1 MKRNMKKIASVL
13 LVAMLALC
21 LTACGGGKDNG
32 GAVEIA
38 DATEILTTVWGT
50 YAEDEMFAAAGG
62 DSENMSM
69 EGPAKFDVSKT
80 EELAYLLNFPAE
92 LADKIDDAASLM
104 HMMNANT
111 FTAGAYHVA
120 DAADMSAVVDAIK
133 DKVMNNHWM
142 CGFPETLIIVQVGDS
157 YVVSAYGNG
166 ELIDNFQSKLL
177 AAYKGVAEVVVEE
190 SLM

>member
-166 ELIDNFQSKLL
+166 ELIDNFQSKLQ
-177 AAYKGVAEVVVEE
+177 AAYKGAAEVVVEE

>member
-1 MKRNMKKIASVL
+1 MKKIASVL

-177 AAYKGVAEVVVEE
+177 AAYKDAAEVVVEE

>member
-111 FTAGAYHVA
+111 FTAGAFHLA
-120 DAADMSAVVDAIK
+120 DAANEEAFVAAVKENI
-133 DKVMNNHWM
+133 MNRHWM
-142 CGFPETLIIVQVGDS
+142 CGFPEKLVIVSDGNG
-157 YVVSAYGNG
+157 YVVTMFGHGDAVNP
-166 ELIDNFQSKLL
+166 FTAKLTEM
-177 AAYKGVAEVVVEE
+177 GGTVVVEE
-190 SLM
+190 NIG

>member
-21 LTACGGGKDNG
+21 LAACGGGKDNAG
-32 GAVEIA
+32 TVEIA

-50 YAEDEMFAAAGG
+50 YEEDEMFPVGGG
-62 DSENMSM
+62 DSANMSM
-69 EGPAKFDVSKT
+69 EGPAKFDVSNT
-80 EELAYLLNFPAE
+80 EELAYMLNFPVE
-92 LADKIDDAASLM
+92 LADKIDDAASM
-104 HMMNANT
+104 VHMMNLNT

-166 ELIDNFQSKLL
+166 ELIENFKTKLQ
-177 AAYKGVAEVVVEE
+177 AAYKGATEVVVEE

>member
-104 HMMNANT
+104 HMMNQNT
-111 FTAGAYHVA
+111 FTAGAYHVSNPG
-120 DAADMSAVVDAIK
+120 DVEMLISDLEDNIL
-133 DKVMNNHWM
+133 NRQWM
-142 CGFPETLIIVQVGDS
+142 CGFPDTLIIVKVDANTL
-157 YVVSAYGNG
+157 VSAFG
-166 ELIDNFQSKLL
+166 EATNIENFKNRIIETYS
-177 AAYKGVAEVVVEE
+177 GAEVVSEQ
-190 SLM
+190 SLAQ

>member
-50 YAEDEMFAAAGG
+50 YAEDEMFAAVGG

-80 EELAYLLNFPAE
+80 
-92 LADKIDDAASLM
+92 
-104 HMMNANT
+104 
-111 FTAGAYHVA
+111 
-120 DAADMSAVVDAIK
+120 
-133 DKVMNNHWM
+133 
-142 CGFPETLIIVQVGDS
+142 
-157 YVVSAYGNG
+157 
-166 ELIDNFQSKLL
+166 
-177 AAYKGVAEVVVEE
+177 
-190 SLM
+190 